1 MTLFVSSAR
10 MGLLALCWTACA
22 DASTSPNPAPDTR
35 ETDSAAP
42 DTAPEPDVAT
52 DVAPEPER
60 GWWELG
66 MADPF
71 LDELT
76 LYYLGASAFGGSE
89 VAEVLETAKR
99 VSDDTPELWSAAWQ
113 ASAQRLL
120 EVADASEARGHRL
133 TAARAYF
140 RSSTYLRAAMHYYPD
155 PHDPDLKPLAE
166 AAVAR
171 FTKFMER
178 VYPTNSEVLEVPYE
192 GTTLIGYY
200 FRGAAPGTKAP
211 TIIAHSGRDA
221 WAEDLLYTANAG
233 LERGY
238 NVLLIDGPGQGK
250 VMRIQGL
257 PFRHDWETFITPVV
271 DTLLSRAEVDPAAI
285 VLMGASMGGY
295 LAPRAAAFEPR
306 IAYLVA
312 NPGVVSWNDAVLA
325 TLKTYLPDFEAVFAQ
340 GPAAFDPYINGFL
353 DYSPFLRWGFEDMAW
368 HHGVDTPYTFVAG
381 MAPYTLA
388 GHVADIAAKT
398 LVIDAEDEGSRGQA
412 QLLYQQLD
420 PTRRDLVVF
429 TRAEAAQFH
438 VQPGATTILTH
449 KVFDW
454 LDEKLANSR

>member
-1 MTLFVSSAR
+1 MNLTPALRLGA
-10 MGLLALCWTACA
+10 LALCWTACGDDA
-22 DASTSPNPAPDTR
+22 ATRTPDSHDAS
-35 ETDSAAP
+35 E
-42 DTAPEPDVAT
+42 AT
-52 DVAPEPER
+52 DEVDTSDAEPQPER

-99 VSDDTPELWSAAWQ
+99 VTDADPETWANAWQ
-113 ASAQRLL
+113 VTAQRLL
-120 EVADASEARGHRL
+120 AVADASEARGHTL

-155 PHDPDLKPLAE
+155 PHDPALKSLAE

-178 VYPTNSEVLEVPYE
+178 VYPNNSEVLEVPYE

-200 FRGAAPGTKAP
+200 FRGAAPGAKAP

-257 PFRHDWETFITPVV
+257 PFRHDWEHFIGPVI
-271 DTLLSRAEVDPAAI
+271 DTLLTRAEVDPAAI

-340 GPAAFDPYINGFL
+340 GPAAFDVYIEAFF

-381 MAPYTLA
+381 MAPYTFE

-412 QLLYQQLD
+412 QLLYDQLD
-420 PTRRDLVVF
+420 PARRDLVVF
-429 TRAEAAQFH
+429 TREEAAQFH

-454 LDEKLANSR
+454 LDEQLAGP